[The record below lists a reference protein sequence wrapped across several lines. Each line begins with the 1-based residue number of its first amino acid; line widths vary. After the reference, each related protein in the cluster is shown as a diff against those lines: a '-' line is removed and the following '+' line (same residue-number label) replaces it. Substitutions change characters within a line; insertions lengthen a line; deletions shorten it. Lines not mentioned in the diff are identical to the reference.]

1 MKATD
6 ILKKVAEIVGV
17 ELSSMGSKSYA
28 KLKDGGVISANAF
41 ENGNVVLTGDGP
53 GSLSDGDYEVIVD
66 GENGAQ
72 LYKLVIEKGVIAQF
86 ELLPNKAKQKMST
99 EEIKSEEVEETV
111 NLAEEVKEEEP
122 KKDEEVKEEKMSI
135 EDVVAALEARLKA
148 LEDKLAGAEV
158 EVEMPEMKKEEK
170 MSASKKFNGAPVE
183 EKKVNP
189 IVTNSN
195 KTRSTIDSV
204 WEKMSNF
211 K

>member
-17 ELSSMGSKSYA
+17 ELASMGSKSYA

-53 GSLSDGDYEVIVD
+53 GSLSDGDYEVMVD
-66 GENGAQ
+66 GENGVQ
-72 LYKLVIEKGVIAQF
+72 LYKLVIEKGVISQF
-86 ELLPNKAKQKMST
+86 ELLPKTATKMST
-99 EEIKSEEVEETV
+99 EEIKSEEVEEVVT
-111 NLAEEVKEEEP
+111 LAEEDAIMEP
-122 KKDEEVKEEKMSI
+122 KKEEVKDETKMSI
-135 EDVVAALEARLKA
+135 EDVVAGLEARLKA

>member
-1 MKATD
+1 MNATE
-6 ILKKVAEIVGV
+6 ILKKVANIVGV
-17 ELSSMGSKSYA
+17 ELASMGSKQYA
-28 KLKDGGVISANAF
+28 KLKDGGLVSSNAF
-41 ENGNVVLTGDGP
+41 ENGNVVLQGDGP
-53 GSLSDGDYEVIVD
+53 SLLADGEYEVSVD

-86 ELLPNKAKQKMST
+86 ELLPKTATKMST

-135 EDVVAALEARLKA
+135 EDVVASLEARIKA